1 MSLSINFNVFG
12 KIWKNELNINPGF
25 VFARWRVIII
35 LTLKMYEEGSTYSFY
50 VSFIPDCIFH
60 VLEKK
65 VCSNSLWTFNESTFL
80 VGFKMI
86 TWKLDFFS
94 QDSLNIRSPS
104 CKTKM
109 PESNLNQDSEKNR
122 TLNFKI
128 TSKATLTYCF
138 SYSVWT

>member
-35 LTLKMYEEGSTYSFY
+35 LTLKMYEEGLTYSFY
-50 VSFIPDCIFH
+50 VNFIPDCIFH
-60 VLEKK
+60 VLEK
-65 VCSNSLWTFNESTFL
+65 SLFIFIMKIQWVNVL

-94 QDSLNIRSPS
+94 QDSLNIRSPP

-109 PESNLNQDSEKNR
+109 PDSNSNQESEKNR

>member
-1 MSLSINFNVFG
+1 
-12 KIWKNELNINPGF
+12 
-25 VFARWRVIII
+25 
-35 LTLKMYEEGSTYSFY
+35 MYEEGSTYSFY

-65 VCSNSLWTFNESTFL
+65 FVHIHYETFNESTFL

-109 PESNLNQDSEKNR
+109 PDSNSNQESEKKQSLKLQNNIESNTYLLFQLLSLNIINKMIIR
-122 TLNFKI
+122 
-128 TSKATLTYCF
+128 
-138 SYSVWT
+138 